1 MEKISEING
10 VAPGKLGRSR
20 FYLSYKIL
28 IFLAQ
33 GRILRI
39 LATEHIFKG
48 KDLMHI
54 LVD

>member
-28 IFLAQ
+28 ISFGA
-33 GRILRI
+33 RSDPSDPR
-39 LATEHIFKG
+39 
-48 KDLMHI
+48 D
-54 LVD
+54 